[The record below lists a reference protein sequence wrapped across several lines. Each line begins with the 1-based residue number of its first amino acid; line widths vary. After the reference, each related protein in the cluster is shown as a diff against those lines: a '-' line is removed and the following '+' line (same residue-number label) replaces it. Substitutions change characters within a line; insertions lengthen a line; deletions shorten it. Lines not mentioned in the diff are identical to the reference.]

1 MGRFVALKPAPSAIP
16 TPVPIVIA
24 KALSS
29 IMNRKIMAVIIP
41 AIIP

>member
-1 MGRFVALKPAPSAIP
+1 MGRFLALKPTPSAIP

-29 IMNRKIMAVIIP
+29 IMNPKIMLVMIP